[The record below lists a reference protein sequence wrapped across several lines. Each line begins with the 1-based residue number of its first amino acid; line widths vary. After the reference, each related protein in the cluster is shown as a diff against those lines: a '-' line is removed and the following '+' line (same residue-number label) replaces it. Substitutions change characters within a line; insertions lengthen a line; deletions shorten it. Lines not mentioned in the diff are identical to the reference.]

1 MYKVFDLMSAIN
13 WSKHE
18 QIVKFK
24 HFSFK
29 YDDSFIYFLKI
40 YH

>member
-13 WSKHE
+13 WSKYK
-18 QIVKFK
+18 QIVKFE

-29 YDDSFIYFLKI
+29 YDDD
-40 YH
+40 